1 MPLPPTSVP
10 ANSPAMS
17 DGTVTWGHL
26 WNETA
31 ERVPRPQAR
40 WLCEVASGY
49 DGDEFLSM
57 LDRPATQRA
66 VAHLDA
72 MLARVGA
79 GEPLQYV
86 LGRWG
91 FRHLDLMVDRR
102 VLIPRPE
109 TETVVEVAL
118 RLARSMLF
126 PIVCADLGTGSG
138 AIGLSLAAELPFD
151 GVTVW
156 MTDSSADA
164 LDVARA
170 NAAGIGRAAANVRAS
185 RGLWFKALPHEL
197 RGRLALVVSNPP
209 YVADDDPELEPIV
222 REWEPEAALFSGPDG
237 LDAIRH
243 LIDAARR
250 WLRPGGWLVIEI
262 GSGHGDRVTG
272 LLRAAG
278 YDDVE
283 IISDLSG
290 HDRVAVGHRATN
302 SGEADGDLAEE

>member
-1 MPLPPTSVP
+1 M
-10 ANSPAMS
+10 N
-17 DGTVTWGHL
+17 DGTLTWGEL
-26 WNETA
+26 WNEVA

-40 WLCEVASGY
+40 WLCEVASGH
-49 DGDEFLSM
+49 DADEFLSIV
-57 LDRPATQRA
+57 DQPATQRA

-72 MLARVGA
+72 MLARVDA

-118 RLARSMLF
+118 SRARSMPS

-138 AIGLSLAAELPFD
+138 AIGLSLAAELPVD

-156 MTDSSADA
+156 MTDSSAAA

-170 NAAGIGRAAANVRAS
+170 NAAGIGRSAANVRVAH
-185 RGLWFKALPHEL
+185 GDWFAALPHEL
-197 RGRLALVVSNPP
+197 RGQLGVVVSNPP

-222 REWEPEAALFSGPDG
+222 RDWEPDAALFGGTDG
-237 LDAIRH
+237 LDAIRL
-243 LIDAARR
+243 LIADART
-250 WLRPGGWLVIEI
+250 WLRPGGSLVLEI
-262 GSGHGDRVTG
+262 GSSHAGRVTE
-272 LLRAAG
+272 LLQAAR
-278 YDDVE
+278 YDEIE
-283 IISDLSG
+283 IIKDLSG
-290 HDRVAVGHRATN
+290 HDRVAVGRRAAR
-302 SGEADGDLAEE
+302 SGETDGDLAEQ